1 MLQYGWHG
9 SPAHHERPR
18 GALEERLDA
27 PRFGEARDGTAGCG
41 RALIRIRGRWGL
53 ENLLVVVVSGLGF

>member
-41 RALIRIRGRWGL
+41 RALIPHSWPVGVRELIGSRG
-53 ENLLVVVVSGLGF
+53 